1 MTPEKDFM
9 AVDLGDKRLNSRLI
23 KFVEESR
30 KHARESILG
39 STDKRSTAKAY
50 YRLLGNDK
58 FDLGQLQE
66 SEKQAAI
73 SRMRGTVLSIQDT
86 TDVNLNGHKKTDGL
100 GYCSEHVRGIKQHSC
115 IAISPEGIPYGILG
129 QYYETREEAKSKLTK
144 AEKNARRI
152 EEKESYRWLRMLEE
166 STGDIPEEIRVITIC
181 DREGDFYELY
191 AKAMELKKEF
201 IIRVTHDR
209 SSDDNEKT
217 AGKIRNTRAIVKVR
231 VNIPRD
237 TRRNIAARQT
247 EMEIAYCKVNIKKP
261 ANINDERSAE
271 VISINLVRITET
283 TPPDGEKPIEWILAA
298 NISLCNDKDAMTI
311 VEYYIQRWKI
321 ERFHYVLKSG
331 CNAEKIQQRSY
342 DRIKP
347 VLFIYSVIA
356 LYIMTITYL
365 GRVTP
370 DMKCDVFL
378 DEDEWKILY
387 CIANKTKTP
396 PDIPYS
402 LSDAISYLGQ
412 LGSYKRAPSDGPP
425 GVKAIWKGVFILYQA
440 IELYSVFS

>member
-9 AVDLGDKRLNSRLI
+9 TVDFGDKRLNKRLI

-30 KHARESILG
+30 KRARESILG
-39 STDKRSTAKAY
+39 STEKRSTAKAY
-50 YRLLGNDK
+50 YRLLRNDK
-58 FDLGQLQE
+58 FDIEQIQE
-66 SEKQAAI
+66 AEKKATI
-73 SRMRGTVLSIQDT
+73 SRMRGTVLLIQDT
-86 TDVNLNGHKKTDGL
+86 TDINLNGHKKTEGI

-115 IAISPEGIPYGILG
+115 IAVSPEGIAHGILA
-129 QYYETREEAKSKLTK
+129 QYYETREEAKSKTTR
-144 AEKNARRI
+144 AEKEARQI
-152 EEKESYRWLRMLEE
+152 EEKESYRWIKMLEE
-166 STGDIPEEIRVITIC
+166 STKEIPEEIRVITIC

-191 AKAMELKKEF
+191 AKAMELEKDF
-201 IIRVTHDR
+201 VIRVTHDR
-209 SSDDNEKT
+209 NAEDNEKT
-217 AGKIRNTRAIVKVR
+217 ASKIRNTKAIGKVR

-237 TRRNIAARQT
+237 TRRNIPARQT
-247 EMEIAYCKVNIKKP
+247 EMEIAYCQVSIKKP
-261 ANINDERSAE
+261 VNVKDERVAE
-271 VISINLVRITET
+271 IISINLVRITET
-283 TPPDGEKPIEWILAA
+283 TPVDGEKPIEWILAT
-298 NISLCNDKDAMTI
+298 NISLCNNEDAMTI

-342 DRIKP
+342 DTIKP

-370 DMKCDVFL
+370 DLKCDMFL

-396 PDIPYS
+396 PHISYS
-402 LSDAISYLGQ
+402 LSVAINYLGQ

-425 GVKAIWKGVFILYQA
+425 GLKAIWKGLFVLYQA
-440 IELYSVFS
+440 MDLYSVFY